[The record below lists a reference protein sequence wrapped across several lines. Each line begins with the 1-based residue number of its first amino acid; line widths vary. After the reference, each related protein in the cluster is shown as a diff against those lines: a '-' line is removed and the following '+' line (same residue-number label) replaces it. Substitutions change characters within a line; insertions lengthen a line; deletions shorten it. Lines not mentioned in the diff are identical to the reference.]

1 MSVIVGLS
9 SNGMP
14 ATDRSAVAQLVQ
26 PVSGGEGV
34 GAGVGPQQR
43 FGWLTQGS
51 WGGGQLA
58 PPVCTAVSNAVTDTV
73 PVSNRRR
80 STPGACSCI
89 ATMPARAPT
98 LL

>member
-34 GAGVGPQQR
+34 GAGGVGPQQR

-51 WGGGQLA
+51 WGGGQLG
-58 PPVCTAVSNAVTDTV
+58 PPL
-73 PVSNRRR
+73 
-80 STPGACSCI
+80 CI
-89 ATMPARAPT
+89 LRYPYFFHPF
-98 LL
+98 LDPLCW